1 MYVKNRDKKRPVK
14 HNTGKSNISATA
26 AAIATG
32 GTDEPDGTS
41 AQNASDDSS
50 GRVSPEGL
58 ENIQVQGL
66 YDNFNLSNPHQ
77 DWPQNFE
84 NRESTPKDNT
94 SQALPDRASKYV
106 VEGTLRG
113 LTGAKYIAVP
123 QSDYKIFAK
132 PDGSVHG
139 TVKGY
144 ARPVGSIRVQT
155 GSARHRN
162 NRHIPDGTIRGQLSQ
177 STGVRDYWVNQSV
190 RPSVMQHENVQ
201 YPVMDSVHGT
211 IAFRRYLPDRKESAI
226 RKFTIELERPENYAY
241 APGEQISG
249 KLIVELTHKIEIRF
263 LELLIIGEGQVRLR
277 RPDPSNRKS
286 KTEVFLNKRSYVFGS
301 PDARWNSVISEGMY
315 VSNFKFVLP
324 KGLPSTLAYEDP
336 INGFS
341 FEISYMVKARICDEF
356 GSASVRST
364 HSLNNYVK
372 VLFSKRF
379 SFLVRRPFDINAVPN
394 ALTPVSHTEDLDL
407 LCFPFSGNDST
418 MISLHL
424 DRSVFLAG
432 DEIRVKLETSARH
445 ARRIRQLHCQLQQKI
460 AHGVTNK
467 VRANLTLEAIED
479 KAPTGLP
486 IRRKGRS
493 MVLYEFLIPT
503 HKHLIPS
510 FLSGC
515 TIVQAAYAV
524 IMVVKFNGCGGKLIM
539 EVPIGIGPETDPVNL
554 ENTNAVPVFNRPKR
568 FPNFSPSSDKI
579 RGPYTE
585 TNGDLRRDTSNRVNS
600 KYDSALCCF

>member
-1 MYVKNRDKKRPVK
+1 MYVKNRDKKRSVGHK
-14 HNTGKSNISATA
+14 AGKLNSTAAT

-32 GTDEPDGTS
+32 GTYEPDGTS
-41 AQNASDDSS
+41 AQHAFDASS

-66 YDNFNLSNPHQ
+66 HDNFNLSSPHQ
-77 DWPQNFE
+77 EWPQNFE
-84 NRESTPKDNT
+84 DRESTPRDKT
-94 SQALPDRASKYV
+94 MQALPDRASKYI

-139 TVKGY
+139 TVKSY
-144 ARPVGSIRVQT
+144 ARPVGSIRIHT
-155 GSARHRN
+155 GSVRHQNRN
-162 NRHIPDGTIRGQLSQ
+162 ISDGTIRGQMSQ
-177 STGVRDYWVNQSV
+177 SRDYWVNQSV
-190 RPSVMQHENVQ
+190 RPSVMQYGNVH
-201 YPVMDSVHGT
+201 YPVTDSVQGT

-226 RKFTIELERPENYAY
+226 KKFTIELDRPENYAY

-263 LELLIIGEGQVRLR
+263 LELLIIGEGHVKLR
-277 RPDPSNRKS
+277 RSDPSNRKS

-301 PDARWNSVISEGMY
+301 PDARWNSVISDGKY

-341 FEISYMVKARICDEF
+341 FEISYIVKARMCDEW
-356 GSASVRST
+356 GSASARST
-364 HSLNNYVK
+364 HSLNNFVK

-379 SFLVRRPFDINAVPN
+379 PFLVRRPFDINAVPN
-394 ALTPVSHTEDLDL
+394 ALAPVSHTEDLDL

-418 MISLHL
+418 ILSLYL

-445 ARRIRQLHCQLQQKI
+445 ARRIRQLQCQLQQKI

-467 VRANLTLEAIED
+467 VRAHFTLGVIEEN
-479 KAPTGLP
+479 APKGLP
-486 IRRKGRS
+486 IRRNGRN

-510 FLSGC
+510 FLTGC

-524 IMVVKFNGCGGKLIM
+524 IMIVKFNRCGGKLAM

-554 ENTNAVPVFNRPKR
+554 ENTNTVPVFNRPKR
-568 FPNFSPSSDKI
+568 FPGFSPSLDKI
-579 RGPYTE
+579 RGPHPE
-585 TNGDLRRDTSNRVNS
+585 ANGDLRRDTPNRVNS